1 MRARRSLRRERS
13 QLLLGLILGMIL
25 GAGLAAGVLFARHTT
40 VPRPARQVPQAGT
53 PRPPRQAPQAGTPRP
68 ARQAP
73 QASTPRPARQ
83 APQAGV
89 LQPPQAGTS
98 RLAPRIETPA
108 PAVGGTTPPQAHR
121 PPAAAPAPAAVPP
134 QHNPEA
140 SRLRAVILPPE
151 TAGSSGKPR
160 RHRVAIIFD
169 DAGYGI
175 KAAQEVEAI
184 GRPVTI
190 SVLPRLPFSTQIAE
204 EAPQH
209 GMQVILHL
217 PVQPDNRS
225 IALGPG
231 GITVDMADD
240 EIRQTVNDDLATVPS
255 AVGANNHMGSLGTAD
270 PRVMRAV
277 MDVMKTR
284 HLFFVDSMTSSRS
297 VAAKVAREMG
307 VPTAVRAVFLD
318 NEDNEEYVRG
328 QFRAL
333 IAIAQSRGDAIAI
346 GHVGKVTARVLV
358 SMLPEF
364 DEAGIQLVRV
374 SDLVH

>member
-1 MRARRSLRRERS
+1 M
-13 QLLLGLILGMIL
+13 ML
-25 GAGLAAGVLFARHTT
+25 GAGLAAGVLLTRHAVITRPPAQAPKASS
-40 VPRPARQVPQAGT
+40 PRP
-53 PRPPRQAPQAGTPRP
+53 
-68 ARQAP
+68 
-73 QASTPRPARQ
+73 
-83 APQAGV
+83 
-89 LQPPQAGTS
+89 
-98 RLAPRIETPA
+98 APRIEKPA
-108 PAVGGTTPPQAHR
+108 PPPGRATPPQAHR
-121 PPAAAPAPAAVPP
+121 PPVPIPTSPPARATPPQVHGPAVPIPAQAPAPPR
-134 QHNPEA
+134 HNPEA
-140 SRLRAVILPPE
+140 SRVPALVPPPQ
-151 TAGSSGKPR
+151 TAPSPGKPR
-160 RHRVAIIFD
+160 GHRVAIIFD

-175 KAAQEVEAI
+175 KAAQEVEGI
-184 GRPVTI
+184 GRPLTI
-190 SVLPRLPFSTQIAE
+190 SVLPHLPFSAQIAE

-209 GMQVILHL
+209 GMQIILHL
-217 PVQPDNRS
+217 PVQPENRS

-231 GITVDMADD
+231 GITVEMTDD
-240 EIRQTVNDDLATVPS
+240 EIRRTVNDDLASVPS

-277 MDVMKTR
+277 MDVMRTR

-346 GHVGKVTARVLV
+346 GHVGKVTARVLAA
-358 SMLPEF
+358 MLPEF

>member
-1 MRARRSLRRERS
+1 MRARRSVRRERS

-25 GAGLAAGVLFARHTT
+25 GAGLAAGVLLARHTT

-240 EIRQTVNDDLATVPS
+240 EIRQTVNDDLVTVPS

>member
-1 MRARRSLRRERS
+1 MRARRSVRRERS

-25 GAGLAAGVLFARHTT
+25 GAGLAAGVLLARHTT

>member
-1 MRARRSLRRERS
+1 
-13 QLLLGLILGMIL
+13 
-25 GAGLAAGVLFARHTT
+25 
-40 VPRPARQVPQAGT
+40 VPQT
-53 PRPPRQAPQAGTPRP
+53 
-68 ARQAP
+68 
-73 QASTPRPARQ
+73 
-83 APQAGV
+83 GV
-89 LQPPQAGTS
+89 QQPPQAETS
-98 RLAPRIETPA
+98 RLAPRIEKPA
-108 PAVGGTTPPQAHR
+108 PAVGQTTPPEAHR
-121 PPAAAPAPAAVPP
+121 PPAPAPIPAAVPP

>member
-1 MRARRSLRRERS
+1 MRARRSARRQPS
-13 QLLLGLILGMIL
+13 QLLLGLILGMML
-25 GAGLAAGVLFARHTT
+25 GAGLATGVLLVRHNAALRPLLQAPQPAT
-40 VPRPARQVPQAGT
+40 PRPPRHAPQAGT

-68 ARQAP
+68 PRQAP
-73 QASTPRPARQ
+73 QAATP
-83 APQAGV
+83 
-89 LQPPQAGTS
+89 
-98 RLAPRIETPA
+98 RLAPQTAQPA
-108 PAVGGTTPPQAHR
+108 PAIGGAPPPQAHR
-121 PPAAAPAPAAVPP
+121 PPAPVPAPVPP
-134 QHNPEA
+134 RNNPEA
-140 SRLRAVILPPE
+140 SRLRAVVLPPE
-151 TAGSSGKPR
+151 TAGPPGKPR

-175 KAAQEVEAI
+175 KAAQEVEDI

-190 SVLPRLPFSTQIAE
+190 SVLPHLPFSTQIAE
-204 EAPQH
+204 EAPRH

-217 PVQPDNRS
+217 PVQPDNGS
-225 IALGPG
+225 IALSPG
-231 GITVDMADD
+231 GITVQMDD
-240 EIRQTVNDDLATVPS
+240 DDIRRTVNDDLATVPS

-270 PRVMRAV
+270 PRLMRAV
-277 MDVMKTR
+277 MDVMKER

-297 VAAKVAREMG
+297 VAARVAREMG
-307 VPTAVRAVFLD
+307 VPTAVRTVFLD

-333 IAIAQSRGDAIAI
+333 IAIAQSRDGAIAI

>member
-25 GAGLAAGVLFARHTT
+25 GAGLAAGVLLARHTT

-240 EIRQTVNDDLATVPS
+240 EIRQTVNDDLVTVPS

-358 SMLPEF
+358 SMMPEF